1 MKQCENLKK
10 ILMGV
15 VTCCFKI
22 KKFRLPKY
30 GTKPFT
36 NLIEN
41 QGTYFRPSTATYATR
56 IARITATFMLFHFS
70 RCLRPGWTVGWALE

>member
-1 MKQCENLKK
+1 
-10 ILMGV
+10 MGV

-30 GTKPFT
+30 GTKPST

-41 QGTYFRPSTATYATR
+41 QGTYFRPSTATYATT
-56 IARITATFMLFHFS
+56 IARITATFMLFHLVAVFG
-70 RCLRPGWTVGWALE
+70 LAGQLDGP